1 MGGAVSKRVKAR
13 RQKAAAA
20 AALRCPRLKPLSFLL
35 PCDATNIRGGDLLA
49 LVPDKDAARAVARE
63 LRIPD
68 SSFQAI
74 RRMWKKF
81 PKIKVD
87 HPEPKPSPDELL
99 MDKKK
104 VKKIEKKYRNAKR
117 PLQRVALTAMWMKLF
132 TGKGR
137 FVKRTPLTDIVMSL
151 FDEDTGFEKGQ
162 VSEPQFVALAW
173 NVCCLNSYGVVDYL
187 VGMFDLTH
195 RNGLERCEVD
205 TLVRMVYG
213 VEEATDEFIPGI
225 EAALK
230 YFPSDSDVLIPKR
243 ALHTFVT
250 KDIGKVL
257 LAPVFH
263 FQKVF
268 RKRVSGNVSWELL
281 GHGRQRHVRVCT
293 LMLRDLECGHTTMS
307 ASQLRFRAHMVP
319 AHFTQ
324 VRGSLSCADA
334 VAKKARAKLQR
345 GKASRSKY
353 TPASGAHRGAS
364 SRGKLADEDEDDD
377 EDVDALPP
385 EFQDSGSEGDD
396 EGSEDSDTDGGSDA
410 GGDGGSGDG
419 TEGDATGMASGSHH
433 SGDAEGDDGALS
445 GEDTKTVDRDNVGDE
460 GSHEDGT
467 PHSIGDPGDSV
478 SPSERPGS
486 GLRHADGDA
495 KKAGTVGD
503 EPDTPPGTP
512 ARQTEV
518 AMVDVPSADYQ
529 PPSTAEVVEVL
540 FSASAIAPRT
550 PARPHSSV
558 GKLKFPRVALPSR
571 QRYVDQTNTELE
583 LTRAWARNN
592 VVDIVAATMKARF
605 LYHVPELE
613 QRLKQHS
620 ERRKRKYVTRYQT
633 RYNYVT
639 ASGETLMKDGEE
651 ISSDEETESD
661 DSDATGVRGITKM
674 HSLGS
679 VHISDS
685 DSDTT
690 ESDSSYDS
698 DDGRSVRFYNQGRE
712 RMSQRSGSRRQR
724 RMGRHASRLALIDPD
739 SLEQA
744 MRAASGLSKRLT
756 NVKLPKWVAPRW
768 GEGPEQEFL
777 KAARRAAIAWSI
789 VEHWRK
795 EKRPVEFMVRMRRE
809 LASIRGELHEADM
822 ELEDGWDAQSS
833 KDVER
838 AEARAQHKAEEKVK
852 MNIAVQA
859 QLKEDASKMMYV
871 HRKFEKVDP
880 NRAKRLTKPEAMELL
895 REEFV
900 SKEILGA
907 KDEVVRLYKQLRLQ
921 KRRLVRW
928 LQDKAVELAHED
940 LARVQAAMMDTSRT
954 HSARYSDEAS
964 YM

>member
-1 MGGAVSKRVKAR
+1 MSDQG
-13 RQKAAAA
+13 
-20 AALRCPRLKPLSFLL
+20 
-35 PCDATNIRGGDLLA
+35 A
-49 LVPDKDAARAVARE
+49 LV
-63 LRIPD
+63 
-68 SSFQAI
+68 Q
-74 RRMWKKF
+74 
-81 PKIKVD
+81 
-87 HPEPKPSPDELL
+87 
-99 MDKKK
+99 
-104 VKKIEKKYRNAKR
+104 
-117 PLQRVALTAMWMKLF
+117 
-132 TGKGR
+132 
-137 FVKRTPLTDIVMSL
+137 
-151 FDEDTGFEKGQ
+151 
-162 VSEPQFVALAW
+162 
-173 NVCCLNSYGVVDYL
+173 
-187 VGMFDLTH
+187 
-195 RNGLERCEVD
+195 
-205 TLVRMVYG
+205 
-213 VEEATDEFIPGI
+213 
-225 EAALK
+225 
-230 YFPSDSDVLIPKR
+230 
-243 ALHTFVT
+243 
-250 KDIGKVL
+250 
-257 LAPVFH
+257 
-263 FQKVF
+263 
-268 RKRVSGNVSWELL
+268 
-281 GHGRQRHVRVCT
+281 
-293 LMLRDLECGHTTMS
+293 
-307 ASQLRFRAHMVP
+307 
-319 AHFTQ
+319 
-324 VRGSLSCADA
+324 
-334 VAKKARAKLQR
+334 
-345 GKASRSKY
+345 ASRSKY

-364 SRGKLADEDEDDD
+364 SRGKLADEEEDDD

-410 GGDGGSGDG
+410 GGDDGSGDG
-419 TEGDATGMASGSHH
+419 SGDGSEGNATGMASGSHH
-433 SGDAEGDDGALS
+433 SGDAQGDDGALS

-467 PHSIGDPGDSV
+467 PRSIGDPGNSV

-486 GLRHADGDA
+486 GSRHADGDA
-495 KKAGTVGD
+495 KEAGTVGD

-518 AMVDVPSADYQ
+518 TMVDVPSADYQ

-712 RMSQRSGSRRQR
+712 RMSQRSGSRRQH

-795 EKRPVEFMVRMRRE
+795 EKRPVEFVSDARCCGWCGHGLPPACSLRRWFECAESLRQFAEVSTVAIRVALLNCYAGRMYHWLRVYR
-809 LASIRGELHEADM
+809 AS
-822 ELEDGWDAQSS
+822 
-833 KDVER
+833 
-838 AEARAQHKAEEKVK
+838 
-852 MNIAVQA
+852 
-859 QLKEDASKMMYV
+859 
-871 HRKFEKVDP
+871 
-880 NRAKRLTKPEAMELL
+880 
-895 REEFV
+895 
-900 SKEILGA
+900 
-907 KDEVVRLYKQLRLQ
+907 
-921 KRRLVRW
+921 
-928 LQDKAVELAHED
+928 
-940 LARVQAAMMDTSRT
+940 
-954 HSARYSDEAS
+954 
-964 YM
+964 